1 MPITSASIRL
11 LESERMAD
19 TDDGGGRRTSRV
31 VPDGVAGNVFPKVS
45 RLDSVAG
52 RVNLRHLFGHVNT
65 ASVEVY
71 AGAHCII
78 TDAPDNPRIGVLLF
92 STGSDYHV
100 RRDARDRIESYVI
113 AGPESRMVLYGR
125 QLKGA
130 SAVLAYQRIE
140 EPLPEVGDVYCL
152 SDETGGVTGAQ
163 QFVRV
168 QDLTHELRT
177 FTENNAEFQ
186 RRVITLRIGAPLR
199 VEFKGISSPSVNSSA
214 RGNTLMRATTVADA
228 SRYFGIQPL
237 TSAALLGALQVM
249 VASVYAPI
257 VPATQREAAV
267 AMASIGGAAALV
279 ESGSGVLVDGPFAM
293 PAFGNGQVFVL
304 RTSLAIKPG
313 TLRVRFAGGGGGF
326 GSKDDGQ
333 GAVVLETSLGWLG
346 TVDYASKTLT
356 LAQNFGVGVYSIE
369 IAYETMAEVSQ
380 AAHTDQVEINLAT
393 RGTVHVHTLQPLP
406 APGSLAYHYRALG
419 RWYVL
424 RDRGDGEL
432 VGDDPRYGTGLLD
445 FVTGALTVTLGE
457 LPDVGS
463 SNLLT
468 WGSPTHY
475 EKRLADTGGTAY
487 QDIALQHTPV
497 QPGQLSFA
505 YTANG
510 TPYTVTAD
518 ANGVL
523 SGGGV
528 TGRIDLATG
537 RGRAEYGT
545 RLPDYDSSLAVT
557 YKTWALDPSQ
567 DIVDTPVT
575 TEPLASP
582 TAIGRAVLAASVSG
596 VLTMTLAVSNAEVT
610 DTTAASQVPFRVDGS
625 GALLSTSA
633 VSLRG
638 NRVAVSMP
646 VGTVLGLLNA
656 GTGAI
661 TYNPTMTLP
670 TTWYVFGG
678 DAPAWTQGAY
688 LSTATV
694 SAASVTYTPAQ
705 YEVEG
710 GGTVD
715 AGTATRIFTD
725 RTESL
730 TLADD
735 VPVRVDLTRTSSAE
749 LVAGSVMFTLAGKV
763 FTERSGTLYIDAQ
776 YNGSATAAGTI
787 DYATGVATPTLWT
800 RGAALGLVVKSALI
814 KLGDWLA
821 TEAFFRTAGSPV
833 RPASTYVQATAVDGT
848 LISGTCDVNGVI
860 AGTLVRGSVEQSM
873 GVVRVFFGE
882 WLPVAGNESEPWF
895 DPDNVVGSNV
905 WKPRPIQPQTLRYST
920 VVITSLPLSADI
932 LGLDPV
938 RLPSDGRVPIYRPA
952 DVDVIH
958 HTGTLDAGTPTAGQ
972 EFDVGREGLESLWL
986 EDANRKKLAAGMY
999 VADLEAGTVE
1009 MDAALSLAGYVPPIA
1024 IRHRIAEEVLLA
1036 DVQINGQ
1043 ISLTA
1048 PLKRDYPMGSQ
1059 LSGAL
1064 LFGDLFSRVENVFD
1078 QATWT
1083 GVWSNTLI
1091 GDQAA
1096 AQYNDVDYPIE
1107 VLNEGAVNDRLRV
1120 SFINNTGNYQ
1130 LFSENLGVIAT
1141 GNISADIAPVNPLTG
1156 KVYLVIRKEGWG
1168 LVPWPAGSQLRLN
1181 TVAAAPGFWLARTVL
1196 PGASLAGDSF
1206 DAQLRGDAD

>member
-1 MPITSASIRL
+1 MTITSTSIRL

-19 TDDGGGRRTSRV
+19 TADGGGRRTSRV
-31 VPDGVAGNVFPKVS
+31 IPDGVAGNVFPKVS
-45 RLDSVAG
+45 RLDSVYG
-52 RVNLRHLFGHVNT
+52 RINFRKLYGHVNT
-65 ASVEVY
+65 ATVEMY

-78 TDAPDNPRIGVLLF
+78 TDAPDNPSIGVLLF

-100 RRDARDRIESYVI
+100 RADARDRVESYVI
-113 AGPESRMVLYGR
+113 AGPESRMVVYGR

-130 SAVLAYQRIE
+130 SAVLVYQREE

-168 QDLTHELRT
+168 QDISHELRT
-177 FTENNAEFQ
+177 FTENNAEFR

-199 VEFKGISSPSVNSSA
+199 VEFKGIASPSINSGA
-214 RGNTLMRATTVADA
+214 RGNTLLRATTVADA
-228 SRYFGIQPL
+228 SRYYGIQPL
-237 TSAALLGALQVM
+237 TSAALLGALDVM

-257 VPATQREAAV
+257 VPTTQREAAV
-267 AMASIGGAAALV
+267 TLASIGGARSFLDSAVAPITEGPWPLPFMAP
-279 ESGSGVLVDGPFAM
+279 GSSTFTV
-293 PAFGNGQVFVL
+293 
-304 RTSLAIKPG
+304 RSSLPMKPG
-313 TLRVRFAGGGGGF
+313 TVHMTWPTGGANYDSVDDGAGNIVAVGAGGWF
-326 GSKDDGQ
+326 
-333 GAVVLETSLGWLG
+333 G
-346 TVDYASKTLT
+346 TVDYDGQSFTLQQPFSGT
-356 LAQNFGVGVYSIE
+356 GE
-369 IAYETMAEVSQ
+369 IAITYIPQGEVSQ
-380 AAHTDQVEINLAT
+380 AAHTGEIEITLAT
-393 RGTVHVHTLQPLP
+393 RGTVYNPTMLPLP
-406 APGSLAYHYRALG
+406 APGSVVDQYRALG
-419 RWYVL
+419 RWYAL
-424 RDRGDGEL
+424 RDLKGDGEL
-432 VGDDPRYGTGLLD
+432 VGDDPAYGTGLVD
-445 FVTGALTVTLGE
+445 FVTGAAPVTLGA

-463 SNLLT
+463 SFIYS
-468 WGSPTHY
+468 WASPTHY
-475 EKRLADTGGTAY
+475 EQRLSDTGGTAY
-487 QDIALQHTPV
+487 QDIALLHTPV
-497 QPGQLSFA
+497 QPGQLSFQ
-505 YTANG
+505 YTADG
-510 TPYTVTAD
+510 TTYTVTAD

-537 RGRAEYGT
+537 RGRAEYAT
-545 RLPDYDSSLAVT
+545 RLPDHDSSLSVT

-567 DIVDTPVT
+567 DIVDTPIT
-575 TEPLASP
+575 SEPLASP

-596 VLTMTLAVSNAEVT
+596 VLTMTLAASIGDVIDATS
-610 DTTAASQVPFRVDGS
+610 ASQVPFRVDGS

-633 VSLRG
+633 ISLRG
-638 NRVAVSMP
+638 RQAVVSMP

-661 TYNPTMTLP
+661 TYNPTLTLP
-670 TTWYVFGG
+670 TTWYAYGG
-678 DAPAWTQGAY
+678 DTPLWQQGAY

-715 AGTATRIFTD
+715 AGTATRIYTD
-725 RTESL
+725 RSESL

-749 LVAGSVMFTLAGKV
+749 LVAGSIMFTLAGKV
-763 FTERSGTLYIDAQ
+763 FTERSGTLYVDQQ
-776 YNGSATAAGTI
+776 YTGAATAAGTI
-787 DYATGVATPTLWT
+787 DYATGLATPTLWT
-800 RGAALGLVVKSALI
+800 RGAALGLSVKSALI

-860 AGTLVRGSVEQSM
+860 AGTLIRGSVEQSM
-873 GVVRVFFGE
+873 GVVRVYFGE

-895 DPDNVVGSNV
+895 DPENVVGSNV

-920 VVITSLPLSADI
+920 VVITNLPLSADI

-952 DVDVIH
+952 DVNVIH
-958 HTGTLDAGTPTAGQ
+958 HTGTLNAGTPTAGQ
-972 EFDVGREGLESLWL
+972 EFDVGRDGLESIWL
-986 EDANRKKLAAGMY
+986 EDVNRKKLAASMY

-1009 MDAALSLAGYVPPIA
+1009 MDAALSLTGYVPPIA

-1048 PLKRDYPMGSQ
+1048 PLKRDYPLGSQ

-1064 LFGDLFSRVENVFD
+1064 LFGDLFARVENVFD

-1091 GDQAA
+1091 GDQAPT
-1096 AQYNDVDYPIE
+1096 QYNDVDHPIE
-1107 VLNEGAVNDRLRV
+1107 VLNDGAVNERWR
-1120 SFINNTGNYQ
+1120 INFTNSGGNVQ
-1130 LFSENLGVIAT
+1130 VIGENLGVIAT
-1141 GNISADIAPVNPLTG
+1141 QNISADIAPVNLLTG
-1156 KVYLVIRKEGWG
+1156 KPYFVLRKEGWG
-1168 LVPWPAGSQLRLN
+1168 SGWGTGVQLRFN
-1181 TVAAAPGFWLARTVL
+1181 TVAAAPGFWVARTVL

>member
-1 MPITSASIRL
+1 MTITSTSIRL

-19 TDDGGGRRTSRV
+19 TADGGGRRTNRV

-45 RLDSVAG
+45 RLDSVYG

-65 ASVEVY
+65 ASVETY

-100 RRDARDRIESYVI
+100 RSDARDRIESYVI

-168 QDLTHELRT
+168 QDLSHELRT

-199 VEFKGISSPSVNSSA
+199 VEFRGISSPSVNSSA
-214 RGNTLMRATTVADA
+214 RGNTLLRATTVADA
-228 SRYFGIQPL
+228 SRYYGIQPL
-237 TSAALLGALQVM
+237 TSAALLGALEVL

-257 VPATQREAAV
+257 VPTTQREAAV
-267 AMASIGGAAALV
+267 SLATPA
-279 ESGSGVLVDGPFAM
+279 GSSAFIDAGTSVVVDGPFQSPIDQPNEVA
-293 PAFGNGQVFVL
+293 VV
-304 RTSLAIKPG
+304 RTSRPMKPG
-313 TLRVRFAGGGGGF
+313 TVKTSWPNGGAF
-326 GSKDDGQ
+326 YDSYDDGA
-333 GAVVLETSLGWLG
+333 GNIVPAPGGRGLFG
-346 TVDYASKTLT
+346 TVDYANQTLT
-356 LAQNFGVGVYSIE
+356 LQQSFGGANQIQVEYVAQ
-369 IAYETMAEVSQ
+369 AEVSQ
-380 AAHTDQVEINLAT
+380 AAHTAETAITLAT
-393 RGTVHVHTLQPLP
+393 RGTVHTRSLLPLP
-406 APGSLAYHYRALG
+406 AAGSLSVHFRALG

-432 VGDDPRYGTGLLD
+432 VGDDPRYGTGLVD
-445 FVTGALTVTLGE
+445 FVTGGVAVTLGE

-463 SNLLT
+463 SILWV

-475 EKRLADTGGTAY
+475 EQRLADTGGAAY

-505 YTANG
+505 YTADG

-537 RGRAEYGT
+537 RGRAEYGA
-545 RLPDYDSSLAVT
+545 RLPDHDSSLAVT
-557 YKTWALDPSQ
+557 YKTWALDPTQ

-575 TEPLASP
+575 TVPLASP

-688 LSTATV
+688 LSTAAV

-730 TLADD
+730 ALGDD

-749 LVAGSVMFTLAGKV
+749 LVAGSIMFTLAGKV

-787 DYATGVATPTLWT
+787 DYATGIATPTLWT
-800 RGAALGLVVKSALI
+800 RGAALGLAVKSALI

-905 WKPRPIQPQTLRYST
+905 WMPRPIQPQTLRYST

-986 EDANRKKLAAGMY
+986 EDADRKKLAASMY

-1043 ISLTA
+1043 INLTA

-1064 LFGDLFSRVENVFD
+1064 LFGDLFARVENVFD
-1078 QATWT
+1078 QRTWT
-1083 GVWSNTLI
+1083 GVWSDTLI
-1091 GDQAA
+1091 GDPADTE
-1096 AQYNDVDYPIE
+1096 YDVINFPIE

-1120 SFINNTGNYQ
+1120 HFTNGAGNYQ
-1130 LFSENLGVIAT
+1130 LISENLGVIAT

-1156 KVYLVIRKEGWG
+1156 KVYVVIRKEGWG
-1168 LVPWPAGSQLRLN
+1168 LVPPAVGVQLRLN
-1181 TVAAAPGFWLARTVL
+1181 TVAAAPGFWVARTVL